1 MVTANVSYTRAG
13 ERRLLRF
20 SLWQAWGMKCYWCDT
35 PKSYLEVEIDHIVP
49 KGLSE
54 DDFQE
59 ALSHYGLHADFDL
72 HDPENLAPICASCN
86 GPGRKGSHSYG
97 GAAVVL
103 DHLRKAAE
111 HRGAV
116 IRTVVNFRKGGDV
129 AKALLELASSDTD
142 SSEVR
147 ALFLEYF
154 PAVASTAASIDPRLL
169 DRPTYRELNIDC
181 GFPVRLDLDHRFT
194 RELWLLEVVLD
205 CDLET
210 ALEAPLA
217 DLMRQLATEMEG
229 KLQRQS
235 EFEPVDVGEPV
246 PYAFDVRLTQIELPR
261 KEMSSEFEVELV
273 LAFDGGLT
281 SSATRYSDDGGER
294 LELQGEAA
302 VSGTALV
309 SGTWLPDDG
318 FEFSEDVSIEQ
329 LTIEAWL
336 E

>member
-1 MVTANVSYTRAG
+1 VVTADVSYTKAG

-20 SLWQAWGMKCYWCDT
+20 ALWQAWGMKCYWCDA

-49 KGLSE
+49 KGLSQ
-54 DDFQE
+54 DDLKD
-59 ALSHYGLHADFDL
+59 ALTHYGLQADFDL
-72 HDPENLAPICASCN
+72 HHPRNLAPICDSCN

-116 IRTVVNFRKGGDV
+116 VRTVVNFRKGGDV

-142 SSEVR
+142 ATEVR
-147 ALFLEYF
+147 ALFSEYF
-154 PAVASTAASIDPRLL
+154 PAVASTAATIDPRLL

-181 GFPVRLDLDHRFT
+181 GFPVRVDLDHRFT
-194 RELWLLEVVLD
+194 RELWLLEIVLD

-210 ALEAPLA
+210 ALEGPLA
-217 DLMRQLATEMEG
+217 DLLRQLATEMEG

-235 EFEPVDVGEPV
+235 EFEPVDVGPRV
-246 PYAFDVRLTQIELPR
+246 PYAFDVRVTQIEFPR
-261 KEMSSEFEVELV
+261 KEMSSEFEVEV
-273 LAFDGGLT
+273 ICTFDGGLT
-281 SSATRYSDDGGER
+281 SSASRYSDDGGER
-294 LELQGEAA
+294 LELQGEAV
-302 VSGTALV
+302 VSGTALIN
-309 SGTWLPDDG
+309 GTWLHDEG
-318 FEFSEDVSIEQ
+318 VEFSEDVVVEH